1 MRVLLLGAILSF
13 RIRTVVRRRGLI
25 RNSEL
30 PKIQSSAESIGKI
43 GKQHKLQGARKRVG
57 QTASGVRLQ
66 SAPPVQTILYLKMP
80 S

>member
-1 MRVLLLGAILSF
+1 MRVLLLGAILSSKIF
-13 RIRTVVRRRGLI
+13 PVVRWRGLL

-43 GKQHKLQGARKRVG
+43 GKQHKLQDARKRVG
-57 QTASGVRLQ
+57 QTASGVHLQ
-66 SAPPVQTILYLKMP
+66 FALPAQTILYLKMP